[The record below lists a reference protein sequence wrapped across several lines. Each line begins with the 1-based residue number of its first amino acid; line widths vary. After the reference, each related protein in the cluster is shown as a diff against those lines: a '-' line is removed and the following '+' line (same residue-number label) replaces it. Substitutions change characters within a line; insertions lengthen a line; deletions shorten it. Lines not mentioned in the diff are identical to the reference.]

1 MLQSFLGEATWE
13 FLYLNIPEENKVHRE
28 EMGAVYCCDVLSTK
42 QAGKEQVVQQTCRRK
57 MRSLPC
63 AVFE

>member
-1 MLQSFLGEATWE
+1 MGVSISEH
-13 FLYLNIPEENKVHRE
+13 PRRE
-28 EMGAVYCCDVLSTK
+28 QGAQGRNGGYVYCCDVLSTK